1 RRGSREHNSG
11 PRSRELALD
20 DRSGSSSRA
29 YHRRPGANAQKW
41 LLVGRQGGAVGAS
54 SAPQVV
60 ARGALEV
67 LDDLAALGEKT
78 PRFLSAR
85 EEERAEPELVTQAPG
100 ADEGPMGDQPPER
113 E

>member
-1 RRGSREHNSG
+1 
-11 PRSRELALD
+11 
-20 DRSGSSSRA
+20 
-29 YHRRPGANAQKW
+29 
-41 LLVGRQGGAVGAS
+41 VGAS
-54 SAPQVV
+54 LAPRVV

-100 ADEGPMGDQPPER
+100 ADEVPIGGQPPER
-113 E
+113 RRSAREPEKRAQLRNAS